1 MVFSVPTKRAD
12 LHTHSTASDG
22 TEDPQTVVDLAH
34 QAGLAVI
41 AIADHDTIDGFTR
54 LLPDSS
60 LPVRV
65 IPAIE
70 MSANV
75 GDAEVHI
82 LGYFIN
88 PASDY
93 LAEQLAQ
100 LQRQRMRRIERF
112 CDRLTA
118 IGLPLTIDEVLSF
131 ATGNS
136 VGRPHIARA
145 MIARGYVESVG
156 DAFDSYLAGG
166 RPGFVPRDDMTPER
180 AIEIIHSAGGV
191 ASLAH
196 PYTTGDPAR
205 TVERLLPAG
214 LDAMEV
220 EYGAYAEP
228 DRAVLRSLA
237 TSAGLIPT
245 GGSDYHGREHRSDV
259 PIGAGSVTLATVA
272 ELETRAD
279 RYDPTRS

>member
-1 MVFSVPTKRAD
+1 MINAVSPKRAD

-22 TEDPQTVVDLAH
+22 TEDPQTVVDLAY
-34 QAGLAVI
+34 QAGLSAI

-54 LLPDSS
+54 LTADSP

-65 IPAIE
+65 VPAIE

-82 LGYFIN
+82 LGYFID
-88 PASDY
+88 PASGY

-100 LQRQRMRRIERF
+100 LQRQRLRRIERF

-118 IGLPLTIDEVLSF
+118 IGLPLTVDDVLSF

-136 VGRPHIARA
+136 IGRPHIARA
-145 MIARGYVESVG
+145 LIARGYVESVG
-156 DAFDSYLAGG
+156 DAFDRYLAGG

-180 AIEIIHSAGGV
+180 AIEIIHGAGGV

-196 PYTTGDPAR
+196 PFTTGDPVQ
-205 TVERLLPAG
+205 TVERLHPAG
-214 LDAMEV
+214 LDGMEV
-220 EYGAYAEP
+220 EYGAYAEQ

-237 TSAGLIPT
+237 ASAGLIAT
-245 GGSDYHGREHRSDV
+245 GGSDFHGREHRSDV
-259 PIGAGSVTLATVA
+259 PLGSGSVSLDTVA
-272 ELETRAD
+272 ALETRAE
-279 RYDPTRS
+279 RYHQTRS

>member
-1 MVFSVPTKRAD
+1 MISSVPPNRAD

-22 TEDPQTVVDLAH
+22 TEDPQTVVALAH
-34 QAGLAVI
+34 RAGLAAI

-54 LLPDSS
+54 LPADS
-60 LPVRV
+60 PGAMRI

-82 LGYFIN
+82 LGYFID
-88 PASDY
+88 PESGY
-93 LAEQLAQ
+93 LAEHLGQ

-112 CDRLTA
+112 CHRLTE
-118 IGLPLTIDEVLSF
+118 IGLPLTVDEVLDF

-145 MIARGYVESVG
+145 MIARGYVDSVG
-156 DAFDSYLAGG
+156 NAFDRYLAGG

-180 AIEIIHSAGGV
+180 AIEIIHRAGGV

-196 PYTTGDPAR
+196 PFTTGDPA
-205 TVERLLPAG
+205 EAISRLLPVG

-220 EYGAYAEP
+220 EYGAYAEE

-237 TSAGLIPT
+237 SSAGLIAT

-259 PIGAGSVTLATVA
+259 ALGSGSVSLDVVA
-272 ELETRAD
+272 ALEARAD
-279 RYDPTRS
+279 RYQPTRS